1 MKKIAWWLMSTL
13 TACVLILGYRTSSAT
28 EPALVSET
36 VAVGPAVAGGADPEE
51 TTATT
56 AATAAAETT
65 VSSND
70 GTYTGVSAPTKFG
83 PVQVQ
88 ITVSDGQIT
97 AVEAIDYPTS
107 NGKDQQ
113 INSRAIPKLNQEA
126 VAAQS
131 ANINTVSGATYTT
144 DGYITSLQSA
154 IDQAGL

>member
-36 VAVGPAVAGGADPEE
+36 AAVGPAVAGGADPEE

-56 AATAAAETT
+56 TAAETT
-65 VSSND
+65 VSSNG

-126 VAAQS
+126 AAAQS
-131 ANINTVSGATYTT
+131 ANINTISGATYTT
-144 DGYITSLQSA
+144 DGYITSL
-154 IDQAGL
+154 

>member
-13 TACVLILGYRTSSAT
+13 TACVLILGYRTSSPT
-28 EPALVSET
+28 EPVLVSET
-36 VAVGPAVAGGADPEE
+36 VAVGPAVAGGSDPE
-51 TTATT
+51 TSTATT
-56 AATAAAETT
+56 TETA

-70 GTYTGVSAPTKFG
+70 GTYTGAATSTKFG

-97 AVEAIDYPTS
+97 AVEAIDYPTA

-113 INSRAIPKLNQEA
+113 INARAIPILNKEA

-131 ANINTVSGATYTT
+131 AQISTVSGATYTT
-144 DGYITSLQSA
+144 DAYITSLQSA